1 MENKKMKH
9 LKMITLATAVALS
22 SGVAAMAMTETEMVN
37 VLTGGL
43 FNDLSAGGYETA
55 NIDKLTL
62 SEVSALTGILG
73 AGSMGDGEGQKIKFI
88 LDKAAKR

>member
-1 MENKKMKH
+1 MKH

-43 FNDLSAGGYETA
+43 YNDLSSAGFDTTS
-55 NIDKLTL
+55 IDKLTL
-62 SEVSALTGILG
+62 AEVNILTGILG
-73 AGSMGDGEGQKIKFI
+73 SGSMGDGEGQKVKFI
-88 LDKAAKR
+88 LEKATKR

>member
-1 MENKKMKH
+1 MKH

-22 SGVAAMAMTETEMVN
+22 SGFSAMAMTETEMVN

-43 FNDLSAGGYETA
+43 FNDLSTGGFDTT

-62 SEVSALTGILG
+62 AEVNTLTGILG

-88 LDKAAKR
+88 LEKAAKR